1 MPFCRISLQRGQS
14 PEYLKAL
21 SDSLHR
27 ALVDTFDVPADD
39 RFQAIHQHAPGEMIF
54 DPHYL
59 GGPRTG
65 NFILIAV
72 TAGRR
77 RSPETKQAFYR
88 RLADLLADAPGIR
101 PQDVMV
107 VINTTEA
114 EDWSFGNG
122 IAAMLPARLD
132 RAENGIGSGERTA

>member
-1 MPFCRISLQRGQS
+1 MPFCRISLQRGQR

-21 SDSLHR
+21 SDSLHQ
-27 ALVDTFDVPADD
+27 ALVETFDVPAED
-39 RFQAIHQHAPGEMIF
+39 RFQVIHQHALGELIF

-59 GGPRTG
+59 GGPRSG
-65 NFILIAV
+65 NFILITV

-77 RSPETKQAFYR
+77 RSRESKQAFYR
-88 RLADLLADAPGIR
+88 KLADLLADAPGIR

-114 EDWSFGNG
+114 EDWSFSDG
-122 IAAMLPARLD
+122 IAAMPSTTADPAGNANKSREKS
-132 RAENGIGSGERTA
+132 A